1 MDFNRAE
8 QEYVRLKALYDQGDL
23 TAEAF
28 EAAGNDTLVVR
39 DRFGRVWQIG
49 VNSGKWYCFEN
60 GTWTQ
65 KEPDETL
72 LPSTGS
78 PLETPETLQA
88 PPKPSPIFT
97 LPSQPSDSEPS
108 AEAQAAPVPRE
119 KLKNGARLSPAQIR
133 KSFSWIGLVGVA
145 LLLVLGIF
153 GLSTLLMR
161 EQSFGWNP
169 GTPVRFGSP
178 TPTRRATQTPVF
190 PSATPLFT
198 RTAVPTGTP
207 SPVPSRTFTAEP
219 QYAPQIWEQNQAI
232 YFTSQ
237 SSLSTDW
244 LTALQSSAV
253 VSFEDYNQLG
263 SMKILYEDDFLV
275 FPSGTAAGEAEEDSA
290 VQQEVVFAF
299 PQPGSGTALTL
310 MCRTP
315 DGKNG
320 YGLRVTPS
328 RWKLFKSLDGVETGL
343 AEGTAGLPLQQGDWS
358 TMRLSCAGNQFNVW
372 DETGIIATVEDSSL
386 TAGRVAVHFEA
397 PAQEPGGEV
406 RLYFYRLLRLEK

>member
-8 QEYVRLKALYDQGDL
+8 QEYVRLKALYNQGDL

-28 EAAGNDTLVVR
+28 EAAGNDALVVR
-39 DRFGRVWQIG
+39 DRFGHVWQIG

-72 LPSTGS
+72 LPSTGN

-88 PPKPSPIFT
+88 PPKPAPIFT

-119 KLKNGARLSPAQIR
+119 KLKNGGRPSPAQIR

-178 TPTRRATQTPVF
+178 TPTRPGHSNTGFALRHAAFHPNRRSDRHTLPCAQSYVHRRAAVRAANLGAKPGHLLHLPILPEHRLADC
-190 PSATPLFT
+190 PSIL
-198 RTAVPTGTP
+198 R
-207 SPVPSRTFTAEP
+207 SRF
-219 QYAPQIWEQNQAI
+219 
-232 YFTSQ
+232 F
-237 SSLSTDW
+237 
-244 LTALQSSAV
+244 
-253 VSFEDYNQLG
+253 
-263 SMKILYEDDFLV
+263 
-275 FPSGTAAGEAEEDSA
+275 
-290 VQQEVVFAF
+290 
-299 PQPGSGTALTL
+299 
-310 MCRTP
+310 
-315 DGKNG
+315 
-320 YGLRVTPS
+320 
-328 RWKLFKSLDGVETGL
+328 
-343 AEGTAGLPLQQGDWS
+343 
-358 TMRLSCAGNQFNVW
+358 
-372 DETGIIATVEDSSL
+372 
-386 TAGRVAVHFEA
+386 
-397 PAQEPGGEV
+397 
-406 RLYFYRLLRLEK
+406 